1 MKQTRFWIIL
11 IAVLLLVSI
20 LTSLLVL
27 RTTAGTVAQI
37 YLDGQCIRS
46 VDLSRVDGASE
57 FIVEG
62 PAGSNTVRVEPGR
75 ICVSQ
80 ADCPD
85 QVCVH
90 QGWIS
95 TGAAPVVC
103 LPNRLVI
110 RIEERK
116 DGMEL
121 DGVSG

>member
-1 MKQTRFWIIL
+1 MKQTRFWVIL
-11 IAVLLLVSI
+11 TAALLLVSV
-20 LTSLLVL
+20 LASLPLL
-27 RTTAGTVAQI
+27 RRTQGTVAKI

-46 VDLSRVDGASE
+46 IDLSQVDSPSE
-57 FIVEG
+57 FTVEG
-62 PAGSNTVRVEPGR
+62 PAGTNTIRVEPGR

-80 ADCPD
+80 AGCPD

-95 TGAAPVVC
+95 DGVVPVVC

-110 RIEERK
+110 QIEEQQA
-116 DGMEL
+116 GAEI

>member
-1 MKQTRFWIIL
+1 MKQTRFWVIL
-11 IAVLLLVSI
+11 IAALLLVSA
-20 LTSLLVL
+20 LASLLVL
-27 RTTAGTVAQI
+27 RRTAGTVAKI

-46 VDLSRVDGASE
+46 IDLSRVDSASE

-62 PAGSNTVRVEPGR
+62 SAGSNTVRVEPGR

-95 TGAAPVVC
+95 TGAVPVVC

-110 RIEERK
+110 QIEEQRNQ
-116 DGMEL
+116 MEI